1 MEQIKGQL
9 DLFDTIDK
17 LDSYNK
23 NKLVIS
29 YITDPGNLCE
39 IVKVSVRVPFNEVTT
54 QYLEK
59 YFTPG
64 VIDIIQKERKNLNE
78 TNNKN

>member
-1 MEQIKGQL
+1 MRQIEGQL

-29 YITDPGNLCE
+29 YNTDPRNLCE
-39 IVKVSVRVPFNEVTT
+39 IVNVSVKVPFNEVIA

-64 VIDIIQKERKNLNE
+64 VIDIIQKGEKF
-78 TNNKN
+78 K

>member
-1 MEQIKGQL
+1 MKQLDGQL

-23 NKLVIS
+23 NKLAIS
-29 YITDPGNLCE
+29 YGIDPQNSCK
-39 IVKVSVRVPFNEVTT
+39 IVKVGVMIPFNEVTT

-59 YFTPG
+59 YFTPS
-64 VIDIIQKERKNLNE
+64 VINIIQKEGKI
-78 TNNKN
+78 

>member
-1 MEQIKGQL
+1 MRQIEGQL

-17 LDSYNK
+17 LDFYNK

-29 YITDPGNLCE
+29 CNTDPLNLCE
-39 IVKVSVRVPFNEVTT
+39 IVHVGVIIPFNEVTT

-64 VIDIIQKERKNLNE
+64 VIDIIQREEKFKF
-78 TNNKN
+78 K

>member
-1 MEQIKGQL
+1 MQQIEGQL
-9 DLFDTIDK
+9 DLFDAIDK

-23 NKLVIS
+23 NKLIIS
-29 YITDPGNLCE
+29 YNVDPRNLCE
-39 IVKVSVRVPFNEVTT
+39 IVNVGVIIPFNEVTT

-64 VIDIIQKERKNLNE
+64 VIDIIRKEEKFKW
-78 TNNKN
+78 NKQ